1 MFWSVQ
7 PRGLFRLPLGSSM
20 LSTMTLDTLHRIF
33 VCNRALKKLT
43 ATLMWHLWDFLMSL
57 HAQKACFAFTT
68 SNFEGLN
75 LKIEFLWNFSKK
87 SIKWVCELQKHLLM
101 RLDLNFYARN
111 CKTHDSEAQNANAS
125 RSEKSIFWG
134 STSWIFLKDFVRDF
148 GHQRHVLVRTA
159 TWAVPAAFG
168 L

>member
-1 MFWSVQ
+1 
-7 PRGLFRLPLGSSM
+7 M
-20 LSTMTLDTLHRIF
+20 LSIMTLGTLHKILVR
-33 VCNRALKKLT
+33 NRALKKLT

-75 LKIEFLWNFSKK
+75 LKIEFLRNFFKK
-87 SIKWVCELQKHLLM
+87 SIKWVCELRKHLLM

-125 RSEKSIFWG
+125 RSEKSIFWW
-134 STSWIFLKDFVRDF
+134 STSCIFLKDFVRDF

>member
-1 MFWSVQ
+1 MFWFVQ

-20 LSTMTLDTLHRIF
+20 LSTMTLDTLHKIF

-43 ATLMWHLWDFLMSL
+43 ATLVWHLWDFLMSL

-75 LKIEFLWNFSKK
+75 LKIEFLCNFSKK

-101 RLDLNFYARN
+101 RLDLNFYAYN
-111 CKTHDSEAQNANAS
+111 YKIQVSEAQNANAS
-125 RSEKSIFWG
+125 KFEKSIFGG
-134 STSWIFLKDFVRDF
+134 SRSCIFLKDFVRNF
-148 GHQRHVLVRTA
+148 GHYSHVLYCTGMWVA
-159 TWAVPAAFG
+159 SNAFG